1 MKIDVNIS
9 SKDINISFE
18 DTNITVNITASI
30 TVNKVNTSEIEASC
44 ISENNIKREKNSI
57 CKGENCKK
65 LIQNKNELQRK

>member
-30 TVNKVNTSEIEASC
+30 TVNKVNTSEIEVSC
-44 ISENNIKREKNSI
+44 ISENNIKREKKFNLQ
-57 CKGENCKK
+57 KGK
-65 LIQNKNELQRK
+65 L